1 MKKTLALVLAAL
13 MTAGMTTVAFAAKA
27 DAVPVLGYKDNATG
41 AVVAV
46 KTESGAYEL
55 TTAFDSNFESGE
67 KVYIPISMWADDAA
81 QTGKGSIDSTD
92 DVTLVTDKDDIKGY
106 KIYTDWKVG
115 DVDVKPYIDYVKF
128 DGKYAYAVVVE
139 IPETV
144 GAKTI
149 DLAGTITIAKTSTA
163 AKDKT
168 TPATFD
174 FDTAY
179 SASGEA
185 KVELPTEALPSGGAL
200 VKFEDECGEIDIEF
214 GEEALFT
221 VDANGQGDLNLM
233 YNTDFLSEVAALDE
247 SANMDF
253 LTFEGNP
260 SFNKN
265 GTLYIYAD
273 DDTGFLYQVVDGELK
288 AIDAEYDEDYEAW
301 FFKTRT
307 LGTYVLSDKE
317 IENLVITD
325 GDEDASSS
333 TTEDGGKKNPDTGR

>member
-13 MTAGMTTVAFAAKA
+13 MTAGMTTVAFAA
-27 DAVPVLGYKDNATG
+27 DPVPVLGFPDAKNGIRVATKNDDGAYVTG
-41 AVVAV
+41 ALEE
-46 KTESGAYEL
+46 TYE
-55 TTAFDSNFESGE
+55 AGE
-67 KVYIPISMWADDAA
+67 KVYIPISMW
-81 QTGKGSIDSTD
+81 TD
-92 DVTLVTDKDDIKGY
+92 DGNTAGALDSDDTVVKVTDKDDIKSY
-106 KIYTDWKVG
+106 KVYTDWKVG

-128 DGKYAYAVVVE
+128 DSSYAYAVVVE
-139 IPETV
+139 IPETD
-144 GAKTI
+144 GTKAI
-149 DLAGTITIAKTSTA
+149 DLAGTITIAKSSTA
-163 AKDKT
+163 AKDT
-168 TPATFD
+168 STPATFD

-179 SASGEA
+179 SASGVA
-185 KVELPTEALPSGGAL
+185 KVELPTKDLPSGGAL
-200 VKFEDECGEIDIEF
+200 VKFADECGEIDIEF
-214 GEEALFT
+214 GNEAMFT
-221 VDANGQGDLNLM
+221 VDANGQGDLNLL
-233 YNTDFLSEVAALDE
+233 YNTDFLSEVADLDK

-301 FFKTRT
+301 FFKTRS

-333 TTEDGGKKNPDTGR
+333 TTEDGGKENPDTGR

>member
-13 MTAGMTTVAFAAKA
+13 MTAGMTTVAFAA
-27 DAVPVLGYKDNATG
+27 DPVPVLGYKDNATG

-67 KVYIPISMWADDAA
+67 KVYIPISMWADDTA

-288 AIDAEYDEDYEAW
+288 AVDAEYDEDYEAW

-333 TTEDGGKKNPDTGR
+333 TTDGGKENPDTGR

>member
-1 MKKTLALVLAAL
+1 MKKTLALVLAAV
-13 MTAGMTTVAFAAKA
+13 MTAGMTTVAFAA
-27 DAVPVLGYKDNATG
+27 DPVPVLGYLKSDESPKVATKNDDGVYVTG
-41 AVVAV
+41 ALED
-46 KTESGAYEL
+46 TYE
-55 TTAFDSNFESGE
+55 AGE
-67 KVYIPISMWADDAA
+67 KVYIPISMWDDKGYTGGAMDADDEVV
-81 QTGKGSIDSTD
+81 K
-92 DVTLVTDKDDIKGY
+92 VTDKDLIKGY
-106 KIYTDWKVG
+106 KVYADWKVG

-128 DGKYAYAVVVE
+128 DSGYAYAVVVE
-139 IPETV
+139 IPETD
-144 GAKTI
+144 GTKAI

-163 AKDKT
+163 AKDT
-168 TPATFD
+168 STPATFD

-179 SASGEA
+179 SASGVA
-185 KVELPTEALPSGGAL
+185 KVELPTNDLPSGGAL
-200 VKFEDECGEIDIEF
+200 VKFADECGEIDIEF
-214 GEEALFT
+214 GNEAMFT
-221 VDANGQGDLNLM
+221 VDANGQGDLNLL
-233 YNTDFLSEVAALDE
+233 YNTDFLSEVADLDK

-273 DDTGFLYQVVDGELK
+273 DDTGFLYEVKDGKLV
-288 AIDAEYDEDYEAW
+288 AVDAEYDEDYEAW

-333 TTEDGGKKNPDTGR
+333 TTDGGKENPDTGR